1 MARPDGPAWIVD
13 GMAIR
18 LLVALAMAAT
28 TAATSAAVPAP
39 APAAAAAPRTQRTTV
54 LLDRFDT
61 LDLGPGRRWGWQTA
75 AYADCT
81 YNPNS
86 WKLDRLTTD
95 ALSTADGHLT
105 VTAQHRADGNWNT
118 GLLTTGDSCD
128 SGGSGFQLRTGDL
141 VVVHV
146 RLPAAGTA
154 AWPCLWTWRD
164 GGNELDLFEWY
175 ADHPDRIEFVNHVR
189 ENGTVYYGPDIGPE
203 RWVYVA
209 VRLGTDNDTWY
220 VGSSRDQLNPVWSDG
235 TGVGPDFSAYLIL
248 SLSIGDGTFHAPP
261 TRTDPVTMEVDLLSV
276 ERP

>member
-1 MARPDGPAWIVD
+1 
-13 GMAIR
+13 MAIR

-28 TAATSAAVPAP
+28 TAATSAA
-39 APAAAAAPRTQRTTV
+39 APAAAVAVAPRSQHTV
-54 LLDRFDT
+54 LLDRFT
-61 LDLGPGRRWGWQTA
+61 ALDLGPGRRWGWQTA
-75 AYADCT
+75 AYANCT
-81 YNPNS
+81 DNPNS

-95 ALSTADGHLT
+95 ALSTAAGHLT
-105 VTAQHRADGNWNT
+105 VTAQHRADGNWDT

-189 ENGTVYYGPDIGPE
+189 ENSTVYSGPDIGPE
-203 RWVYVA
+203 QWVYVA
-209 VRLGTDNDTWY
+209 VRLGADDDTWY
-220 VGSSRDQLNPVWSDG
+220 VGPSRDRLTPVWSDG

-248 SLSIGDGTFHAPP
+248 NLSIGDGTFHQPP

-276 ERP
+276 ERPG